1 MQNLSLY
8 NFIREMFNNC
18 LYLIFLKKL
27 HKAIKN
33 LIIAM
38 NLYNIPLEILARI
51 NYNFI
56 GIELEEK
63 YYKIAEER
71 INSAIKQTA

>member
-1 MQNLSLY
+1 
-8 NFIREMFNNC
+8 MFNNC

-51 NYNFI
+51 NYNLVMSCFD
-56 GIELEEK
+56 K
-63 YYKIAEER
+63 YFRGAFFWKR
-71 INSAIKQTA
+71 FSN